1 MQETG
6 PALQEL
12 GTGNASADVTP
23 RVACM
28 QESLHGDFIAEE
40 TQLQERNLSA
50 KEIAALGN
58 IKVFCAG
65 LLKKLAPPLLKVF
78 EGLRGVK
85 SG

>member
-1 MQETG
+1 MQD
-6 PALQEL
+6 P
-12 GTGNASADVTP
+12 
-23 RVACM
+23 
-28 QESLHGDFIAEE
+28 LHGE
-40 TQLQERNLSA
+40 TIVETCVQEVQHHERHLSA